1 MSIRERANQII
12 RGVNSMFLSSECS
25 KRRPTSYCYL
35 LGIILCVVATP
46 VLPCSRVVYRGPDG
60 AVVVGRTMDWAQSLE
75 VNLWAFPAGLERDG
89 NAGARSLKWTSK
101 YGSVAATCYDTL
113 VADGMNEK
121 GLVVNVLYLS
131 SSVYPKFDGTRPT
144 VSIGAWAQY
153 VLDTFATV
161 DEAVTVLKDEP
172 FQLGALIMPGGHA
185 GTAHLSISDAT
196 GDSAILEYID
206 GKLVVHHGKQY
217 KVMTNDPPYDQQL
230 ALKSYWQEVGGN
242 VMLPGTER
250 PADRFVR
257 ASYYLSEALQ
267 TPDKM
272 KQIATVFSIVRN
284 VSVPIGAE
292 HAGQPNVAATL
303 WRIVADQ
310 KRGVYYFELTDTP
323 NVFWVDLS
331 KLDLSVGQPMRI
343 LPVEGAPVMAGE
355 VSSRFEKQTDFEFMV
370 GSDPGAQK

>member
-1 MSIRERANQII
+1 
-12 RGVNSMFLSSECS
+12 MFLTLSRWNRVS
-25 KRRPTSYCYL
+25 KKVCCL
-35 LGIILCVVATP
+35 LGIFLSVTATT
-46 VLPCSRVVYRGPDG
+46 VIACSRVLYRGPDDT
-60 AVVVGRTMDWAQSLE
+60 VVVGRTMDWEQSLE

-101 YGSVAATCYDTL
+101 YGSVVATCYDKL

-131 SSVYPKFDGTRPT
+131 SSVYPQFDGTRPAL
-144 VSIGAWAQY
+144 SIGAWAQY

-172 FQLGALIMPGGHA
+172 FQLGVLIMPGGHA
-185 GTAHLSISDAT
+185 GTVHLSVADAT
-196 GDSAILEYID
+196 GDSAIFEYID

-217 KVMTNDPPYDQQL
+217 CVMTNDPPYDQQL
-230 ALKSYWQEVGGN
+230 ALNGYWQEVGGSI
-242 VMLPGTER
+242 MLPGTER

-257 ASYYLSEALQ
+257 ASYYLGEAPQ
-267 TPDKM
+267 TSDERE
-272 KQIATVFSIVRN
+272 QIASVFSIIRN
-284 VSVPIGAE
+284 VSAPIGAV

-310 KRGVYYFELTDTP
+310 KRRTYYFELTDTP
-323 NVFWVDLS
+323 NIFWVDLS
-331 KLDLSVGQPMRI
+331 KLDLSVGQPMRM

-355 VSSRFEKQTDFEFMV
+355 VSGRFEKQTDFQFMP
-370 GSDPGAQK
+370 GRDPGAQK

>member
-1 MSIRERANQII
+1 
-12 RGVNSMFLSSECS
+12 MFSSSDCS
-25 KRRPTSYCYL
+25 SRLPKSYCYL
-35 LGIILCVVATP
+35 LVIILSVVATP
-46 VLPCSRVVYRGPDG
+46 VLPCSRVLYRGPDG

-75 VNLWAFPAGLERDG
+75 VNLWAFPAGLDRDG

-101 YGSVAATCYDTL
+101 YGSVVATCYDKL

-131 SSVYPKFDGTRPT
+131 SSIYPKFDGTRPT
-144 VSIGAWAQY
+144 LSIGAWAQY

-185 GTAHLSISDAT
+185 GTAHVSISDAT
-196 GDSAILEYID
+196 GDSAILEYLD
-206 GKLVVHHGKQY
+206 GKLVIHHGKQY
-217 KVMTNDPPYDQQL
+217 SVMTNDPPYDQQL
-230 ALKSYWQEVGGN
+230 ALNGYWQEVGGSI
-242 VMLPGTER
+242 MLPGTER

-267 TPDKM
+267 TPDER

-284 VSVPIGAE
+284 VSVPSCAE

-310 KRGVYYFELTDTP
+310 KRCTYYFELTDTP

-331 KLDLSVGQPMRI
+331 KLDLSVGQPMRM
-343 LPVEGAPVMAGE
+343 LPVEGASVMAGD

-370 GSDPGAQK
+370 GSDPGDAHK